1 MANLLYVRDV
11 RMTKRRLNLD
21 TGYIPSLNT
30 GHPTSKK
37 EMAMFVELVYDKR
50 NVEGLRLSL
59 HSGVLLPDGKFQGA
73 TKIAIGQHNRVAFSD
88 NNAICAQAF
97 SALFPLNF
105 VIISE
110 PALVI
115 ITRA

>member
-1 MANLLYVRDV
+1 MEVKVANLLACHEVS
-11 RMTKRRLNLD
+11 
-21 TGYIPSLNT
+21 G
-30 GHPTSKK
+30 
-37 EMAMFVELVYDKR
+37 
-50 NVEGLRLSL
+50 SL
-59 HSGVLLPDGKFQGA
+59 HSGVLLPDGKFRGA

-88 NNAICAQAF
+88 NNAICARAF